1 MNKKS
6 KRYQELAK
14 LVDKVSVYSLDQA
27 ISLAKQTSTLKFD
40 ATVEAVFRLNLDPK
54 KAEQM
59 LRGSIVLPEGTGKS
73 QKVLVITT
81 TKEKE
86 AISAGADI
94 VGDKEMITKI
104 QGGFL
109 DFDIIVATPEI
120 MSELGKIGKIL
131 GPKGLMP
138 TAKLGTVTTDVEKAI
153 NDIRKG
159 KIEYRVDKNGNIHV
173 ILGKVSFS
181 EDKLKANYQTILNTL
196 RKAKPATVKGAYIKN
211 ISISTTMGP
220 GIKVSIEE

>member
-6 KRYQELAK
+6 KRFQEVAK
-14 LVDKVSVYSLDQA
+14 LVDRTAIYSLDQA
-27 ISLAKQTSTLKFD
+27 IPLAKQTSTLKFD
-40 ATVEAVFRLNLDPK
+40 ATVEAVFRLNIDPK

-59 LRGSIVLPEGTGKS
+59 LRGSIVLPEGTGKN
-73 QKVLVITT
+73 QKVLVITN

-86 AISAGADI
+86 AIAAGADI

-120 MSELGKIGKIL
+120 MSDLGKIGKIL

-138 TAKLGTVTTDVEKAI
+138 TAKLGTVTTDVAKAI

-159 KIEYRVDKNGNIHV
+159 KIEYRVDKSGNIHV

-196 RKAKPATVKGAYIKN
+196 KKVKPATVKGAYIKN

-220 GIKVSIEE
+220 GIKVAIEE

>member
-14 LVDKVSVYSLDQA
+14 LVNKTTIYSLDQA
-27 ISLAKQTSTLKFD
+27 IPLAKQTSTLKFD

-59 LRGSIVLPEGTGKS
+59 LRGSIILPEGTGKS

-86 AISAGADI
+86 AVEAGADI

-109 DFDIIVATPEI
+109 DFDIIVATPEV

-138 TAKLGTVTTDVEKAI
+138 TAKLGTVTTDVVKAI

-181 EDKLKANYQTILNTL
+181 EDKLKTNYQTILNTL
-196 RKAKPATVKGAYIKN
+196 KKAKPATVKGVYIKN

-220 GIKVSIEE
+220 GIKVAIEE

>member
-6 KRYQELAK
+6 KRYQELVK
-14 LVDKVSVYSLDQA
+14 LVDKTTVYSLDQA
-27 ISLAKQTSTLKFD
+27 IPLAKQTSTLKFD

-59 LRGSIVLPEGTGKS
+59 LRGSIVLPEGTGKT
-73 QKVLVITT
+73 QKVLVITS

-86 AISAGADI
+86 AVAAGADM

-109 DFDIIVATPEI
+109 DFDIIVATPEV

-138 TAKLGTVTTDVEKAI
+138 TAKLGTVTTDVAKAI

-196 RKAKPATVKGAYIKN
+196 KKVKPATVKGAYIKN

-220 GIKVSIEE
+220 GIKVAIEE

>member
-1 MNKKS
+1 MIKKS
-6 KRYQELAK
+6 KRFQELAK
-14 LVDKVSVYSLDQA
+14 LVDRTTVYSLEQA

-59 LRGSIVLPEGTGKS
+59 LRGSIVLPEGTGKT
-73 QKVLVITT
+73 QKVLVLTT

-86 AISAGADI
+86 AIAAGADL

-138 TAKLGTVTTDVEKAI
+138 TAKLGTVTTDVAKAI

-181 EDKLKANYQTILNTL
+181 ENQLKANYQTILNTL

-220 GIKVSIEE
+220 GIKVTIED

>member
-6 KRYQELAK
+6 KRYQEISK
-14 LVDKVSVYSLDQA
+14 LVNQATIYSVDDA
-27 ISLAKQTSTLKFD
+27 IALAKQTSTLKFD
-40 ATVEAVFRLNLDPK
+40 GTVETVFRLNVDPK
-54 KAEQM
+54 KADQM
-59 LRGSIVLPEGTGKS
+59 LRGSIVLPAGTGKT
-73 QKVLVITT
+73 QKILVITT
-81 TKEKE
+81 TKENE
-86 AISAGADI
+86 ALEAGADI
-94 VGDKEMITKI
+94 VGDKQMISKI

-109 DFDIIVATPEI
+109 DFDIIVATPEV

-138 TAKLGTVTTDVEKAI
+138 TAKLGTVTPDVAKAI

-159 KIEYRVDKNGNIHV
+159 KIEYRVDKNGNVHV

-181 EDKLKANYQTILNTL
+181 ESQLKSNYQAILNTL
-196 RKAKPATVKGAYIKN
+196 RKVKPATVKGAYIKN

-220 GIKVSIEE
+220 GIKVAIEE

>member
-6 KRYQELAK
+6 KRFQELAK
-14 LVDKVSVYSLDQA
+14 LVDRTTIYSLDQA
-27 ISLAKQTSTLKFD
+27 IPLAKQTSTLKFD

-59 LRGSIVLPEGTGKS
+59 LRGSIVLPEGTGKT

-81 TKEKE
+81 VKEKE
-86 AISAGADI
+86 ALAAGADI

-109 DFDIIVATPEI
+109 DFDIIVATPEV

-138 TAKLGTVTTDVEKAI
+138 TAKLGTVTTDVTKAI

-196 RKAKPATVKGAYIKN
+196 KKVKPATVKGAYIKN

-220 GIKVSIEE
+220 GIKVAIEE

>member
-14 LVDKVSVYSLDQA
+14 LVDRTTIYPIDEAV
-27 ISLAKQTSTLKFD
+27 SLAKQAATLKFD
-40 ATVEAVFRLNLDPK
+40 ATVEAVFRLNLDPT

-59 LRGSIVLPEGTGKS
+59 LRGSIVLPEGTGKT

-86 AISAGADI
+86 AVEAGADL
-94 VGDKEMITKI
+94 VGDKEMITKL

-109 DFDIIVATPEI
+109 DFDIIVATPEV

-138 TAKLGTVTTDVEKAI
+138 TAKLGTVTTDVTKAI

-181 EDKLKANYQTILNTL
+181 EKQLKTNYQTILSTL
-196 RKAKPATVKGAYIKN
+196 KKIKPATVKGAYIKN

-220 GIKVSIEE
+220 GIKVAIED

>member
-14 LVDKVSVYSLDQA
+14 LVDKTTVYSLEQA
-27 ISLAKQTSTLKFD
+27 IPLAKKTSTLKFD
-40 ATVEAVFRLNLDPK
+40 ATVEAVFRLNIDPK
-54 KAEQM
+54 KADQM
-59 LRGSIVLPEGTGKS
+59 LRGSIVLPEGTGKT
-73 QKVLVITT
+73 QKILVITT

-86 AISAGADI
+86 AIAAGADI

-104 QGGFL
+104 QSGFL
-109 DFDIIVATPEI
+109 DFDVIIATPEV
-120 MSELGKIGKIL
+120 MSDLGKIGKIL

-138 TAKLGTVTTDVEKAI
+138 TAKLGTVTVDVAKAI

-159 KIEYRVDKNGNIHV
+159 KIEYRVDKNGNVHV

-181 EDKLKANYQTILNTL
+181 EDRLKANYQTILNTL
-196 RKAKPATVKGAYIKN
+196 KKIKPATVKGAYIKN
-211 ISISTTMGP
+211 ISISTSMGP
-220 GIKVSIEE
+220 GIKVEIEN

>member
-6 KRYQELAK
+6 KRFQEVAK
-14 LVDKVSVYSLDQA
+14 LVNKTTIYSVDEA
-27 ISLAKQTSTLKFD
+27 IALAKQTSTLKFNG
-40 ATVEAVFRLNLDPK
+40 TVETVFRLNVDPK
-54 KAEQM
+54 KADQM
-59 LRGSIVLPEGTGKS
+59 LRGSIVLPAGTGKT
-73 QKVLVITT
+73 QKVLVITN
-81 TKEKE
+81 TKEAE
-86 AISAGADI
+86 ALNAGADI
-94 VGDKEMITKI
+94 VGDKQMITKI

-109 DFDIIVATPEI
+109 DFDIIVATPDV
-120 MSELGKIGKIL
+120 MPELGKIGKIL

-138 TAKLGTVTTDVEKAI
+138 TAKLGTVTNDVTKAI

-181 EDKLKANYQTILNTL
+181 DSELKANYQTILNTL
-196 RKAKPATVKGAYIKN
+196 RKIKPATVKGAYIKN

-220 GIKVSIEE
+220 GIKVAIEE

>member
-6 KRYQELAK
+6 KRYQEVAK
-14 LVDKVSVYSLDQA
+14 LVNKTTVYSVDEA
-27 ISLAKQTSTLKFD
+27 IKLAKETSSLKFD
-40 ATVEAVFRLNLDPK
+40 GTVETVFRLNLDPK
-54 KAEQM
+54 KADQM
-59 LRGSIVLPEGTGKS
+59 LRGSIVLPSGTGKT
-73 QKVLVITT
+73 QKILVITT
-81 TKEKE
+81 IKESE
-86 AISAGADI
+86 AIDAGADI
-94 VGDKEMITKI
+94 VGDKQMITRI

-109 DFDIIVATPEI
+109 DFDVIIATPEV
-120 MSELGKIGKIL
+120 MPELGKIGKIL

-138 TAKLGTVTTDVEKAI
+138 TAKLGTVTNDVAKAI

-181 EDKLKANYQTILNTL
+181 DSQLKANYQTILNTL
-196 RKAKPATVKGAYIKN
+196 RKIKPATVKGAYIKN

-220 GIKVSIEE
+220 GIKVTIEE